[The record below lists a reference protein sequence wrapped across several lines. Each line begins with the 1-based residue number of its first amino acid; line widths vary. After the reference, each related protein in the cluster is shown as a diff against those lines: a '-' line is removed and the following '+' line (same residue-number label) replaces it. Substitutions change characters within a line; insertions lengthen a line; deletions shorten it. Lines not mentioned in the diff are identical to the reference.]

1 MANTNTTTTRGTNLT
16 DSPLMQ
22 HLLDSLKAGKDI
34 GHYGRLTFVMVAQWF
49 MDDNDIVS
57 LLEKERD
64 VSNDDAR
71 ALVAEVKA
79 HKYVPPKPQTIQQWQ
94 QMQDFSI
101 CPQSD
106 DPNACNVYDHLQFP
120 DKVYDEIGEY
130 WEDRVESASS

>member
-1 MANTNTTTTRGTNLT
+1 MAKTDTPATRGTNLA
-16 DSPLMQ
+16 DSPLMK

-49 MDDNDIVS
+49 MDDDEIAS
-57 LLEKERD
+57 LLTRQPD
-64 VSNDDAR
+64 VSADDAR
-71 ALVAEVKA
+71 ALLAEVKA

-94 QMQDFSI
+94 QMQDFQI

-120 DKVYDEIGEY
+120 DQVYNEIGEY
-130 WEDRVESASS
+130 WEDRAENAS